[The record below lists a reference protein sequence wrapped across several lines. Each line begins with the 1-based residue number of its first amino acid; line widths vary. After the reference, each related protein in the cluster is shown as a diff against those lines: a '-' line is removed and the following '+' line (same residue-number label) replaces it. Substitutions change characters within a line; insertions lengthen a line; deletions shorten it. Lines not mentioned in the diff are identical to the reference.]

1 MSRPR
6 ILMVATGGTI
16 VERYD
21 DYDGFAA
28 KTMWA
33 LAQAHDAGH
42 LRELFYRPVNCDRLP
57 EE

>member
-1 MSRPR
+1 
-6 ILMVATGGTI
+6 MVATGGTI